1 MELNTAFHFKGQITP
16 GSTVIL
22 FPGKPFRLS
31 EQFNGS
37 PADLPKYENSCCLE
51 ESTHP
56 SDQVCDSHGDGSL
69 VLMRNGNSNKW

>member
-22 FPGKPFRLS
+22 FPGKPFGLS
-31 EQFNGS
+31 EQFNVF
-37 PADLPKYENSCCLE
+37 PADLPKYENSRCLE

-56 SDQVCDSHGDGSL
+56 SDQVCDSHVDGAL
-69 VLMRNGNSNKW
+69 ALMTNGNIY